1 MKEGSSGGASL
12 CKGFHE
18 GYLDRGFLYWGI
30 ILIIII
36 IILLLLLLIL
46 LLLLLLLRA
55 RGHQEYKSGGH
66 LELWQRNRAPIN

>member
-18 GYLDRGFLYWGI
+18 GDLEGGFLYWGT
-30 ILIIII
+30 
-36 IILLLLLLIL
+36 LLLLLLG
-46 LLLLLLLRA
+46 A

-66 LELWQRNRAPIN
+66 LEL